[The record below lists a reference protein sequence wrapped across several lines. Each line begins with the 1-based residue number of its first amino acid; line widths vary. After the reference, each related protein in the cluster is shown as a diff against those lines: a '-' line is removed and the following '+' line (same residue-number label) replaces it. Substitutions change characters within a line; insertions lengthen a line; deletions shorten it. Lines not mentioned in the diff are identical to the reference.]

1 MIVKARQS
9 FQFLK
14 QMNWFIRNNE
24 TLSKFRYWI
33 LLYQVT
39 KNQPVKAN
47 FMLTLQAT
55 LIRHR
60 ILN

>member
-14 QMNWFIRNNE
+14 QINWFIRNNE
-24 TLSKFRYWI
+24 ALSKFRYWI
-33 LLYQVT
+33 LLYRFT
-39 KNQPVKAN
+39 KNQPVKTN

>member
-24 TLSKFRYWI
+24 ALSKFRYWI

-47 FMLTLQAT
+47 FMSTLQAT